1 MKSITGKELSTL
13 LTSFKNELGLSIN
26 NDSII
31 VPEEKIIEVCT
42 FLKEDSKSSFDYLNS
57 ITAVDYI
64 DRFEIIY
71 HICST
76 KLKKQT
82 VLRVTLL
89 GREDLSIP
97 SVVNIWNGAD
107 YQEREIWDLM
117 GIFFNGHPNMK
128 RLLLWEGFPG
138 HPLRKDFVDTR
149 KS

>member
-1 MKSITGKELSTL
+1 MKLVTGKELSSLLSTL
-13 LTSFKNELGLSIN
+13 KNESNLSVN
-26 NDSII
+26 EDSITI
-31 VPEEKIIEVCT
+31 SSEKILEVCE
-42 FLKEDSKSSFDYLNS
+42 FLKEDPKSSFDYLNS

-64 DRFEIIY
+64 DHFEIIY

-76 KLKKQT
+76 KLRKHT
-82 VLRVTLL
+82 VLRVTLF
-89 GREDLSIP
+89 GRENLSIP
-97 SVVNIWNGAD
+97 SVISVWNGAD

-138 HPLRKDFVDTR
+138 HPLRKDFIDTR

>member
-1 MKSITGKELSTL
+1 MKL
-13 LTSFKNELGLSIN
+13 LN
-26 NDSII
+26 NLTIYQDFIQ
-31 VPEEKIIEVCT
+31 
-42 FLKEDSKSSFDYLNS
+42 
-57 ITAVDYI
+57 
-64 DRFEIIY
+64 EIIY